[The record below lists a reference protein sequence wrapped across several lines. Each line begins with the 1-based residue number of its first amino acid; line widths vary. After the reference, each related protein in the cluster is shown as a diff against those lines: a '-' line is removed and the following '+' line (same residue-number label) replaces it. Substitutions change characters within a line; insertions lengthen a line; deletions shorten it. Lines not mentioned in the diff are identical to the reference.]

1 MGQITVCRC
10 YEETVDGCIIPRILI
25 LANTHLFYHP
35 SAAFVRLL
43 QTDAI
48 VRTILHIRDRIK
60 TDGLM
65 CLDDIV
71 INGEEAISPP
81 TDIKSES
88 DCNMMRVGHN
98 MTEDDTVIDTTLSM
112 RGPFEDIYS
121 SSSPPPVSVIIMGD
135 FNSTPETAVIE
146 YFHK

>member
-1 MGQITVCRC
+1 M
-10 YEETVDGCIIPRILI
+10 PRILI

-48 VRTILHIRDRIK
+48 VRTILHIRDRIQI
-60 TDGLM
+60 DGLK

-88 DCNMMRVGHN
+88 DYDMIRVGHN

-112 RGPFEDIYS
+112 GGPFEDISS

>member
-1 MGQITVCRC
+1 M
-10 YEETVDGCIIPRILI
+10 PRILI

-48 VRTILHIRDRIK
+48 VRTILHIRDRIQ
-60 TDGLM
+60 TDGLK

-112 RGPFEDIYS
+112 RGPFEDIFSS